1 MWVSC
6 NQRFYILMISLGVL
20 AIVLSLP
27 SCYPELPDDPV
38 CFLDGDQ
45 LQNQSFSDQS
55 VQSNRC
61 CDSTQVDSAQ
71 KCVDFF
77 TTELTSKAIPASII
91 STFTECIQDQC
102 VFNINTNNALC
113 QSGRDCGENELC
125 SVDNTPEEC
134 EANGLMVKRCALCK
148 ERTPPSE

>member
-6 NQRFYILMISLGVL
+6 NQRFYFLIISLGVL
-20 AIVLSLP
+20 AVVFGLP

-38 CFLDGDQ
+38 CFLDGNQ

-61 CDSTQVDSAQ
+61 CDSTQADSTQ

-77 TTELTSKAIPASII
+77 TIELSSKAISKVRSNAIRFKRSIYLKRRLLV
-91 STFTECIQDQC
+91 TFVE
-102 VFNINTNNALC
+102 
-113 QSGRDCGENELC
+113 SGRSLTLHFN
-125 SVDNTPEEC
+125 
-134 EANGLMVKRCALCK
+134 NGRAPTIMSRVIEIKLNSRLL
-148 ERTPPSE
+148 S